1 MIYRAYVNDMGSP
14 SYDFNHAYFEDMADW
29 AKEHCGSFISFEI
42 ADVSDVSLI
51 YDEVAEFCFGNEQ
64 DLLMFKLKY
73 PCDD

>member
-14 SYDFNHAYFEDMADW
+14 SYDFNRVYFEDMANW